1 MTNRNYKNGRRR
13 EYEAMTFLEKW
24 GYNCTR
30 ASGSHGLWDVIGRN
44 RDRFVLAQVKYNCK
58 PSTQELQEMVYDP
71 VPHGTLK
78 MVLIYRFRKEVE
90 VVYL

>member
-1 MTNRNYKNGRRR
+1 MSNRNYANGRDR
-13 EYEAMTFLEKW
+13 EYQAMRYLEKW
-24 GYNCTR
+24 GYVCVR
-30 ASGSHGLWDVIGRN
+30 AAGSHGLWDVIGRN

-58 PSTQELQEMVYDP
+58 PSAAELREMVDDP
-71 VPHGTLK
+71 VPRGTIK

>member
-1 MTNRNYKNGRRR
+1 MPNRNYENGKRR
-13 EYEAMTFLEKW
+13 EYEAMTYLEKW

-30 ASGSHGLWDVIGRN
+30 AAGSHGLWDVIGRN
-44 RDRFVLAQVKYNCK
+44 RDRFVLAQVKYNRG
-58 PSTQELQEMVYDP
+58 PDPEELRDMVADP

-78 MVLIYRFRKEVE
+78 IVLIYRFRKKVE